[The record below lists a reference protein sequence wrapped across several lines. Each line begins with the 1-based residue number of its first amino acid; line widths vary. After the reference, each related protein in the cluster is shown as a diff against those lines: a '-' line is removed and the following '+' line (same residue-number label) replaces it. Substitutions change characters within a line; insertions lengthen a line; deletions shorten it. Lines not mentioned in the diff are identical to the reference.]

1 MQRCR
6 NSLPLALVT
15 GGQSG
20 SHGRVR
26 RRSVLVRDGAK
37 RSVIAGALLVNG
49 EQVSL
54 IHSAARGKLQCWD
67 QYPFSACAKSD
78 SARTRDTG

>member
-1 MQRCR
+1 VQRCR